1 MIHRAVQTAAALM
14 LTGFMAVGATA
25 VSAADENND
34 ANITLIGTCVACH
47 GADGIGKAPQYPNLA
62 GQKQDYLVKQL
73 KAFRSGERKDSNM
86 EPLAQPLS
94 DQDIAAL
101 AAYFSKL
108 D

>member
-1 MIHRAVQTAAALM
+1 MMNCQPVTTAGALLLAGLLAIAAP
-14 LTGFMAVGATA
+14 GALAAGENVIDTA
-25 VSAADENND
+25 
-34 ANITLIGTCVACH
+34 LIGTCVACH
-47 GADGIGKAPQYPNLA
+47 GADGVGKAPQYPNLA
-62 GQKQDYLVKQL
+62 GQKEDYLIKQL

-101 AAYFSKL
+101 AAYFSSL